1 MKSCCFFYE
10 LPNENDKLKDD
21 NDCSDLE
28 KKSTGDKRKQRDE
41 LSEDDRRFV
50 FILDNERREYEVKK
64 SMTERDV
71 EFWEKQIQE
80 INAKENLILG
90 PLGGGDELSE
100 DDLKDIRML
109 DFERKRHKLN
119 IDLTTSSLE
128 WYEREIKENT
138 TKINAILEGGSG
150 WEDFVN

>member
-1 MKSCCFFYE
+1 
-10 LPNENDKLKDD
+10 
-21 NDCSDLE
+21 
-28 KKSTGDKRKQRDE
+28 
-41 LSEDDRRFV
+41 
-50 FILDNERREYEVKK
+50 
-64 SMTERDV
+64 MTERDV

-119 IDLTTSSLE
+119 IDLTTSGLE
-128 WYEREIKENT
+128 FYEREIKENT

-150 WEDFVN
+150 WEDFVK

>member
-1 MKSCCFFYE
+1 M
-10 LPNENDKLKDD
+10 
-21 NDCSDLE
+21 
-28 KKSTGDKRKQRDE
+28 
-41 LSEDDRRFV
+41 
-50 FILDNERREYEVKK
+50 K

-100 DDLKDIRML
+100 DDLNDIQIL
-109 DFERKRHKLN
+109 DFERKRYKLN
-119 IDLTTSSLE
+119 IDLTTSSLDI
-128 WYEREIKENT
+128 YKGEIQENT
-138 TKINAILEGGSG
+138 SKINAILEGGSG